1 MSEIDGAIHCEIIAG
16 GGGRNKASFAYS
28 PEVYLQLCCFTLSG
42 FFSIF
47 AEILPRRLRRI
58 MQMSPGFFSV
68 FSEFWPEILW
78 DVWVTTRGTSGPSK
92 FFQDSFK
99 ILSRFFQDSS
109 KILSNPRW
117 FLMIHDN
124 SRRFLKILDAF
135 WRFSQD
141 SFNILQILS
150 RFFQDSPKI
159 LPRLLTIQDDSWR
172 FSMNFDISAKR
183 GRLRQEGGVK
193 QA

>member
-1 MSEIDGAIHCEIIAG
+1 MLEPAFSLESSPTKTGKSNLIALQLMSEIDGAIHCEIIAG

-99 ILSRFFQDSS
+99 ILSRFFQDSF
-109 KILSNPRW
+109 KILEGFLAMLGPETVSNCQSSSGIVKNPPR
-117 FLMIHDN
+117 I
-124 SRRFLKILDAF
+124 
-135 WRFSQD
+135 
-141 SFNILQILS
+141 
-150 RFFQDSPKI
+150 P
-159 LPRLLTIQDDSWR
+159 
-172 FSMNFDISAKR
+172 
-183 GRLRQEGGVK
+183 
-193 QA
+193 